1 MANAYRL
8 FERGARAKRV
18 VDEAL
23 AAMPRGKI
31 AAPPDLGGRV
41 RAWLAE
47 HPEASW
53 DKAVL
58 ALQAE
63 DFDAEGAS

>member
-1 MANAYRL
+1 
-8 FERGARAKRV
+8 
-18 VDEAL
+18 
-23 AAMPRGKI
+23 MPRGKI